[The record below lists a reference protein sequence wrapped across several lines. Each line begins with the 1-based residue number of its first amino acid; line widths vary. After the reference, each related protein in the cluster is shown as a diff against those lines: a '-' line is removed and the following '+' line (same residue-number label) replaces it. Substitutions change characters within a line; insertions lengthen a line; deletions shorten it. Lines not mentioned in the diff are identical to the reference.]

1 MPMTR
6 SGYRKAFRR
15 SRGSILI
22 ITIWVT
28 IVLASLALIFA
39 RTQRVTAYFA
49 ANTVAQLQA
58 SMIRDG
64 AVQYVEA
71 TIVNAQGLE
80 DLEDELLFEA
90 MEVEDAGYFW
100 VIRPPEYEMDR
111 FPEYGLVPENCKLN
125 LNTATLEMLQM
136 LPGMTP
142 ELAASIIDWRDEDDE
157 ITEGGAEGEYYLLE
171 SSPYACKNAPFE
183 TVEELLL
190 IKDVTVEVLY
200 GEDTNL
206 NGMLDDNEDDGDL
219 SAPVDDGNGSL
230 DMGLYRYLTVFSS
243 DDNVDGEGA
252 ERINVSDRE
261 SRADLQ
267 SLLEETFD
275 EERAMAVLGLIPNGT
290 TFDNIF
296 DFYFRSGLEFD
307 EFEEIADLLTTT
319 DETARPGLINV
330 NRAPWE
336 VLVCLPGLEESD
348 VDALL
353 NNRPEDEEGIAWIVD
368 VLEREKAVPIGAL
381 VTGRSS
387 QYSADVVSV
396 NQNGRAFQRTRIVV
410 DPAASPSKIV
420 YSKSISHLGWP
431 LDREILETLRAG
443 ETLE

>member
-1 MPMTR
+1 MSR
-6 SGYRKAFRR
+6 IRDNKRARR

-39 RTQRVTAYFA
+39 RTQRVTAYYS
-49 ANTVAQLQA
+49 ANTLAQLQA
-58 SMIRDG
+58 SMILDG

-71 TIVNAQGLE
+71 TVVNAEGME

-125 LNTATLEMLQM
+125 LNTATVEMLQM
-136 LPGMTP
+136 LPDMTT

-157 ITEGGAEGEYYLLE
+157 ITEGGAESEYYLLE
-171 SSPYACKNAPFE
+171 SSPYACKNMPFE
-183 TVEELLL
+183 RVEELLL
-190 IKDVTVEVLY
+190 VKDATSEVLY

-206 NGMLDDNEDDGDL
+206 NGMLDDHEDDGEL
-219 SAPVDDGNGSL
+219 SSPLDDGNGTL
-230 DMGLYRYLTVFSS
+230 EMGLFRFLTVYSS
-243 DDNVDGEGA
+243 DKNVDAEGA
-252 ERINVSDRE
+252 ERINVSDSDAR
-261 SRADLQ
+261 SDLQ

-275 EERAMAVLGLIPNGT
+275 EERALAVLALIPNGT
-290 TFDNIF
+290 TFENVF
-296 DFYFRSGLEFD
+296 DFYFRSGLEID
-307 EFEEIADLLTTT
+307 EFEEIADRLTTS
-319 DETARPGLINV
+319 DETDLPGLINI
-330 NRAPWE
+330 NRASWE
-336 VLVCLPGLEESD
+336 VLQCLPGLEESD
-348 VDALL
+348 VELLL
-353 NNRPEDEEGIAWIVD
+353 NNRPEDEEGIAWVVD

-387 QYSADVVSV
+387 QYSADIVSV
-396 NQNGRAFQRTRIVV
+396 NQNGRGFQRAQIVI
-410 DPAASPSKIV
+410 DPWASPAKIV
-420 YSKSISHLGWP
+420 YWKSISHMGWP

-443 ETLE
+443 EPLE